1 MGLNIK
7 NERVC
12 ALAKEAAERFGMS
25 QTSVIEEALRRMLTE
40 AKRPTPQQKMDV
52 VYRILGEI
60 DAVLTDD
67 DREAM
72 RRDMEELYDDQGL
85 PA

>member
-40 AKRPTPQQKMDV
+40 AKRPTPRQKMDV